1 MANNL
6 LSRPIHTPSR
16 FEDLTR
22 HPALINETQFRNMMG
37 ELRYPRA
44 RPLTQEERNDL
55 ASAFEH
61 MREAIIDL
69 VAQKEVEK

>member
-6 LSRPIHTPSR
+6 LSRPVHKPSR
-16 FEDLTR
+16 FEDLTKPMS
-22 HPALINETQFRNMMG
+22 HVNETQFRNMMG

-44 RPLTQEERNDL
+44 QPLTQQERDDL

-69 VAQKEVEK
+69 AARKAVES

>member
-6 LSRPIHTPSR
+6 LSRPVHTPSR
-16 FEDLTR
+16 FEDLTKP
-22 HPALINETQFRNMMG
+22 PAHINETQFRMMMG

-44 RPLTQEERNDL
+44 QPLTQEERNDL
-55 ASAFEH
+55 ASAFEQ

-69 VAQKEVEK
+69 VAQKAVEK